1 MEFILVMIFSVLVM
15 MALFAALC
23 AFTFKCFKFFF
34 EARWARFFEYILL
47 PIFIVFGLV
56 KLLFSPSEKPR
67 YRFSHK
73 NNQPELV
80 SNGFTFD
87 DKMGWIVMLF
97 WAGFIGYIIVL
108 CFR

>member
-1 MEFILVMIFSVLVM
+1 MEFIFVMIFFVLCM

-23 AFTFKCFKFFF
+23 AFTFKCFEFFF
-34 EARWARFFEYILL
+34 EARWVRFFEYILL
-47 PIFIVFGLV
+47 PVFIVFGLV

-67 YRFSHK
+67 YRFSYK
-73 NNQPELV
+73 NNRPEIV
-80 SNGFTFD
+80 SNGFTFN